1 MLIQFTVGVSIFAHD
16 VVTINLWLET
26 KHDIMR
32 ENKILRVFLHKP
44 FEIFPRYKEMQVKY
58 PVGFI

>member
-16 VVTINLWLET
+16 VVTINIWLET

-44 FEIFPRYKEMQVKY
+44 FEIFPRYKEMQV
-58 PVGFI
+58 F